1 MVKAI
6 RVVDISKLP
15 DVIDLVEH
23 VEDTGSPIVLKMRG
37 HVVAVLEPAHDD
49 DPRVQASVPTPEDVE
64 AFRRSAGSWDE
75 ESAEI
80 VRRNLAERRGE
91 HGSPETGS

>member
-6 RVVDISKLP
+6 RVVDIGNLP
-15 DVIDLVEH
+15 DVVDLVEH
-23 VEDTGSPIVLKMRG
+23 VEDTGSAIILKLRG
-37 HVVAVLEPAHDD
+37 HVVALLEPAHDD
-49 DPRVQASVPTPEDVE
+49 DPRVQARVPTPEDVE

-80 VRRNLAERRGE
+80 VLRNIAERHGE
-91 HGSPETGS
+91 QGPPETVR